1 MKKSDLRKYAKL
13 VAKVGANIQKGQQV
27 KINATIEQSD
37 FVLLVVEECYKAGAS
52 KVSIDW
58 NVDRLTALN
67 YKYQDL
73 ETLTKIE
80 DWEIKKLERETELLP
95 ARIFISSAN
104 PDGLKG
110 VDQAKMM
117 KVRQEVGKVTKKY
130 RDAIDNK
137 HQWTI
142 VAMPGVEW
150 AKKIFPNES
159 NKKAKELLWKAI
171 YKTVRLEGDPI
182 ENWKKHSNNIA
193 SKNKILNDLNIKTL
207 MYKSAN
213 GTDFKVSLTGKTV
226 FGGGYLD
233 TIQGVRYNPNM
244 PTEES
249 YTSPDKFSAEGVV
262 YSTKPL
268 SVMGNLVDNFG
279 FRFEKGKV
287 VEVLGDEFAKE
298 TLEKLI
304 SIDEGASYL
313 GEVALVPFNSPVNET
328 GILFYNTLFDENAC
342 CHLAIGAGFED
353 TIKDFEKKSPEELKE
368 VGLNDSMIHVDFM
381 IGSADLEITAET
393 FDGKIIKI
401 FEHGTWAI

>member
-13 VAKVGANIQKGQQV
+13 IACVGANVQKGQQV
-27 KINATIEQSD
+27 KLSVSVENSEFA
-37 FVLLVVEECYKAGAS
+37 LMVVEECYKAGAS
-52 KVSIDW
+52 KVTIDW
-58 NVDRLTALN
+58 NVDKLALIN
-67 YKYQDL
+67 YKYQDI
-73 ETLTKIE
+73 ETLKTVE
-80 DWEIKKLERETELLP
+80 EWEIKKLERETELLP
-95 ARIFISSAN
+95 ARIFISSSN

-110 VDQAKMM
+110 IDQKKMM
-117 KVRQEVGKVTKKY
+117 EVRQVVGKITKPY

-142 VAMPGVEW
+142 AAMPGKEW
-150 AKKIFPNES
+150 AKKIFPD
-159 NKKAKELLWKAI
+159 KPIKEAMKLLWEAI
-171 YKTVRLEGDPI
+171 YKTTRLQGDPI
-182 ENWKKHSNNIA
+182 KNWNEHSNNVA

-207 MYKSAN
+207 YYKSAN
-213 GTDFKVSLTGKTV
+213 GTDFKVSLTGKTN

-233 TIQGVRYNPNM
+233 TIDGVRYNPNM

-249 YTSPDKFSAEGVV
+249 YTSPDKYSAEGVV

-287 VEVLGDEFAKE
+287 VEVLGDEPTKAI
-298 TLEKLI
+298 LEKLV

-313 GEVALVPFNSPVNET
+313 GEVALVPFDSPVNQT

-353 TIKDFEKKSPEELKE
+353 CIKDFEKLTAEERKA

-381 IGSADLEITAET
+381 IGSSDLEIVAET
-393 FDGKIIKI
+393 FDGKTVKI
-401 FEHGTWAI
+401 FENGVWAI